1 MATHREIIDAYY
13 QALATLDVAAFEA
26 LHHPDVVYHVSGNT
40 IISGRYD
47 SFEALK
53 TILPLIFD
61 ALDFEQF
68 QFADN
73 WKIMNEGV
81 DGATAIM
88 EAKGVAKNGKRY
100 DQRYAHIFTFRDGK
114 IASVHEF
121 FDTQLAN
128 ESLGFN
134 GKAQCE
140 TDGAFTL

>member
-1 MATHREIIDAYY
+1 MTSNAAIVDAYY
-13 QALATLDVAAFEA
+13 QALAALDVEAFEA
-26 LHHPDVVYHVSGNT
+26 FHHADVVYNVSGNT

-53 TILPLIFD
+53 TVLPLVFD

-68 QFADN
+68 QFAKN
-73 WKIMNEGV
+73 WKIMNEGP
-81 DGATAIM
+81 DGVTAIM

-100 DQRYAHIFTFRDGK
+100 DQRYAHIFAFRDGK

-128 ESLGFN
+128 ESLEFI
-134 GKAQCE
+134 GKAPCQ

>member
-1 MATHREIIDAYY
+1 MVTNAAIVDAYY
-13 QALATLDVAAFEA
+13 QALAALDVEAFEA
-26 LHHPDVVYHVSGNT
+26 LHHPDVVYNVSGNT

-53 TILPLIFD
+53 TVLPLIFD

-68 QFADN
+68 QFANN
-73 WKIMNEGV
+73 WKIMNEGP
-81 DGATAIM
+81 DGITAIM

-100 DQRYAHIFTFRDGK
+100 DQRYAHIFSFRDGK

-128 ESLGFN
+128 ESLEFT
-134 GKAQCE
+134 GKAPCQ
-140 TDGAFTL
+140 TDGGFTL